1 MNNLHSIRLA
11 GLILA
16 GGMLLGGCAG
26 NRPAPVVEPE
36 EDEFIQVVRP
46 IMTSQESRIYR
57 NLTSPRARQRFIE
70 YFWEIRDPNPLTE
83 DNEFR
88 MEMLRRFE
96 HVQRYFQEGQR
107 PGWRTD
113 RGRFFMIL
121 GPPDEVDRMVQTTDP
136 RLQGRIIDWYYY
148 GLSGASQTTFSGGG
162 FRLRFVDESGFG
174 MYRMDER
181 YMPLRVMDILEE
193 LKFNMIVKRGQDSPF
208 PEAIDFQVDFNPAAG
223 KVNISFGPRR
233 VAFERRDDRILVHLH
248 VTVMVISEKEE
259 INKFTR
265 DWKEEYSAEAVL
277 KEDFRFNIPVDV
289 RLDPGKYSLDV
300 VVTDLMSGRKSRR
313 MTSVKAVKKATAMPE
328 KQ

>member
-1 MNNLHSIRLA
+1 MSARYSACLA
-11 GLILA
+11 GMILA
-16 GGMLLGGCAG
+16 GGMLLGGCGG
-26 NRPAPVVEPE
+26 NRPAPVVEPQT
-36 EDEFIQVVRP
+36 DEFYQVARP

-57 NLTSPRARQRFIE
+57 NLASPQLRKRFIE

-121 GPPDEVDRMVQTTDP
+121 GPPDEVDRNVQTTDP
-136 RLQGRIIDWYYY
+136 RLQGRVIDWYY
-148 GLSGASQTTFSGGG
+148 GFSGATGTTYSGGG
-162 FRLRFVDESGFG
+162 FRLRFVDERGFG
-174 MYRMDER
+174 IFRMDER

-223 KVNISFGPRR
+223 EVTVSFGPKR
-233 VAFERRDDRILVHLH
+233 VAFERREDRILVHLH
-248 VTVMVISEKEE
+248 VAVMVINEKEK
-259 INKFTR
+259 IDKFTR
-265 DWKEEYSAEAVL
+265 DWKEEFNAEAVL
-277 KEDFRFNIPVDV
+277 KEDFRFNIPVAV
-289 RLDPGKYSLDV
+289 RLDPGKSTLDV

-313 MTSVKAVKKATAMPE
+313 MTSVKAGKR
-328 KQ
+328 